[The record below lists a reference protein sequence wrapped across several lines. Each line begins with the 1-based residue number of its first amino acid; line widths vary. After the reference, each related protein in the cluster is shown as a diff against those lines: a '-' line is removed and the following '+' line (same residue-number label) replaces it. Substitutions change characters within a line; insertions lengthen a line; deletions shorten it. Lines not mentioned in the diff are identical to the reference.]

1 MEAIIEKRVE
11 ALENSME
18 NVGKYIDEVTKWLS
32 DHMNKAID
40 GTSWGDYLTGALFGG
55 GLIGMAISRKIRT
68 SKKNTQ
74 ELYNGMT
81 ADDMGRDIV
90 NQVRKMVDYQCEIQK
105 LVGKGEEGYYYN
117 LVDFVFH
124 YGAKY
129 HAAWLSFAS
138 FYVTNHKVDYNG
150 DRMTLEDMIRK
161 QWYQEMLRMDMRDET
176 RNTIEKALREI

>member
-1 MEAIIEKRVE
+1 
-11 ALENSME
+11 
-18 NVGKYIDEVTKWLS
+18 
-32 DHMNKAID
+32 
-40 GTSWGDYLTGALFGG
+40 
-55 GLIGMAISRKIRT
+55 
-68 SKKNTQ
+68 
-74 ELYNGMT
+74 MT

-90 NQVRKMVDYQCEIQK
+90 NQVKKLVDYQCEIQN

-150 DRMTLEDMIRK
+150 DRMTLEEMIRK
-161 QWYQEMLRMDMRDET
+161 QWYKEMLRMDMRNET
-176 RNTIEKALREI
+176 RNTIEKALRDM